1 MHPLGPR
8 PSSAPHQLLAQ
19 TPRGHAAEATEP
31 PRLGPAR
38 RCPAWTGSAPR
49 AARGRPSYGA
59 RVTGTGVPAPFAPS
73 LRNSAF
79 GSSRCPSTS
88 CLPVALGPFGL
99 GGTTGDPGFL
109 IYRAAT
115 MTGPLRPGEG
125 LSAAP
130 VHVPGLTRREPSLV
144 FPQAVLADR
153 PRGMSCGASN
163 CEGGGTSP
171 LSPAAGHGG
180 QGAGGGSRAGAQ
192 PRALP
197 GARGKLR
204 PR

>member
-8 PSSAPHQLLAQ
+8 PSSAPRRLLAQ
-19 TPRGHAAEATEP
+19 TPRGHAPEATEP

-144 FPQAVLADR
+144 FFHGRRWLIDR
-153 PRGMSCGASN
+153 
-163 CEGGGTSP
+163 EE
-171 LSPAAGHGG
+171 
-180 QGAGGGSRAGAQ
+180 
-192 PRALP
+192 
-197 GARGKLR
+197 
-204 PR
+204 